1 LSKSFARFRPR
12 PARLVLGA
20 FEDHI
25 ERSGAS
31 PRAKREYCPMGW
43 SLTLGRIAG
52 TAVRIH
58 VTFALLLLWIGWSA
72 WRTGGAEAAFSGL
85 VFILLLFACVLA
97 HEFGHILMARRF
109 GVSTPDV
116 TLLPI
121 GGVASLE
128 RMPETPRQQLAVA
141 LAGPAVNVVIA
152 AVLFLYLAISPQG
165 ARLSEGVS
173 RVHENDLGLIARLAG
188 ANVFLVLF
196 NLIPAFPMD
205 GGRVLNALLAMR
217 MEKAR
222 ATRIS
227 AAIGQGFAFVF
238 GFAGLVAGNP
248 LLVLIAIFVFMAAAA
263 EAQSSGLEDVT
274 RNLVAADAMETRF
287 ATVPVEANLAE
298 AVDILLA
305 TPQHEFPVVDAFG
318 KSVGLLTRDGLIAA
332 LREAGPMASV
342 SMAVVA
348 PAPSVRRRDRLD
360 LALRE
365 MNRAG
370 APAIAVVD
378 EEGVIVGLLTVQNV
392 AEMMM
397 IRAARPEWSFSRAG

>member
-1 LSKSFARFRPR
+1 
-12 PARLVLGA
+12 
-20 FEDHI
+20 
-25 ERSGAS
+25 
-31 PRAKREYCPMGW
+31 MGW

-58 VTFALLLLWIGWSA
+58 VTFLLLLAWIGWSA
-72 WRTGGAEAAFSGL
+72 WRTGGAEAAWSGIA
-85 VFILLLFACVLA
+85 FILLLFACVLA

-109 GVSTPDV
+109 GVATPDV

-128 RMPETPRQQLAVA
+128 RMPDTPRQQLAVA

-152 AVLFLYLAISPQG
+152 AVLLLYLG
-165 ARLSEGVS
+165 ASAEPARIVDGVN
-173 RVHENDLGLIARLAG
+173 RVQEADAGLLARLAS
-188 ANVFLVLF
+188 ANLFLVAF

-217 MEKAR
+217 MDKGR
-222 ATRIS
+222 ATRVS
-227 AAIGQGFAFVF
+227 AAIGQGFAFLF
-238 GFAGLVAGNP
+238 GFAGLVWGNP
-248 LLVLIAIFVFMAAAA
+248 ILVLIAIFVFMAAAA

-274 RNLVAADAMETRF
+274 RSLVVADAMETRF

-305 TPQHEFPVVDAFG
+305 TPQHEFPVIDSFG

-332 LREAGPMASV
+332 LREAGPMAGV
-342 SMAVVA
+342 GMAVVA

-360 LALRE
+360 LALRA
-365 MNRAG
+365 MNKAG
-370 APAIAVVD
+370 APAIGVVD
-378 EEGVIVGLLTVQNV
+378 EDGVVVGLLTLQNV

-397 IRAARPEWSFSRAG
+397 VRAARPEWSFSRPR